1 MTCKVSYKL
10 VDQKIPLRLYNNPM
24 VFGKKK
30 NDPVFY
36 VEPTSDRISSVIG
49 TGINWHGDLR
59 GSGGVR
65 IEGTMEGE
73 IAMRGLIVVGE
84 TGKVTCKNLTA
95 DTVLVAGMVRGNITC
110 QKLEI
115 RSTGRIWGDVT
126 TSSFAS
132 EDGAFFR
139 GQMRMEEQINLPP
152 AEEMVASTPDLP
164 SENKP
169 ATKINNPDQPPMA
182 VSDTPN
188 RD

>member
-1 MTCKVSYKL
+1 M
-10 VDQKIPLRLYNNPM
+10 
-24 VFGKKK
+24 FGKKK
-30 NDPVFY
+30 TEAIFT
-36 VEPTSDRISSVIG
+36 VEPLTNQITTILG
-49 TGINWHGDLR
+49 PGINWTGDLR
-59 GSGGVR
+59 GKGGVR

-95 DTVLVAGMVRGNITC
+95 DTVMVAGMVKGNITC

-115 RSTGRIWGDVT
+115 RATGRIWGDVT

-152 AEEMVASTPDLP
+152 AEAV
-164 SENKP
+164 
-169 ATKINNPDQPPMA
+169 A
-182 VSDTPN
+182 VSIPELESETKLQATDAGSNQVSAGSSNPTKSN
-188 RD
+188 

>member
-1 MTCKVSYKL
+1 
-10 VDQKIPLRLYNNPM
+10 M

-73 IAMRGLIVVGE
+73 IAIQGLVVIGE
-84 TGKVTCKNLTA
+84 TGRVTCQQLEA
-95 DTVLVAGMVRGNITC
+95 ETVIVAGIFKGNIVC

-115 RSTGRIWGDVT
+115 RSTGRVWGDVVT
-126 TSSFAS
+126 GSFSS
-132 EDGAFFR
+132 EDGAFLR
-139 GQMRMEEQINLPP
+139 GQMRMEEKVELTFEQPTATGDP
-152 AEEMVASTPDLP
+152 AEAAE
-164 SENKP
+164 
-169 ATKINNPDQPPMA
+169 TKLEE
-182 VSDTPN
+182 
-188 RD
+188 